1 MKKERSLPN
10 PHAKELR
17 TKKYRPKVIQNK
29 KKKSEGDYFK
39 WGNGHKKLKCN
50 ALFEKKSKYEF

>member
-1 MKKERSLPN
+1 MKKEKSLPN

-29 KKKSEGDYFK
+29 KKKVERM
-39 WGNGHKKLKCN
+39 KL
-50 ALFEKKSKYEF
+50 LEILERFR